1 LGHGVC
7 PHEASHDESESFC
20 HVFCHVSAA
29 FMLSQRMPSLTL
41 FQSVH
46 FSVFISSFG
55 VSWQTIKNVNVK
67 SFPSL
72 KAHRAALISVLLA
85 LSQTPVFTLRDHG
98 YGASVSRGVPV
109 YVPAVKP
116 VPNYTAW

>member
-1 LGHGVC
+1 ML
-7 PHEASHDESESFC
+7 
-20 HVFCHVSAA
+20 VSK
-29 FMLSQRMPSLTL
+29 
-41 FQSVH
+41 
-46 FSVFISSFG
+46 
-55 VSWQTIKNVNVK
+55 KNVNVK

-72 KAHRAALISVLLA
+72 KAHRAALIFVSLA
-85 LSQTPVFTLRDHG
+85 LCQTAVFTLRDHG